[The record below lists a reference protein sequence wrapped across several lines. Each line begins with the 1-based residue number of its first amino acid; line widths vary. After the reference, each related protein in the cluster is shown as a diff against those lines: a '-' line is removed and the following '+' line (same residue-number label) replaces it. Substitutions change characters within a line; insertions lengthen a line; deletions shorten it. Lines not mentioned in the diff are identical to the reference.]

1 MLSIFNNV
9 TALDAQRSLGISQRN
24 LSKNMGHLSSGLRI
38 NDASDDAA
46 GLAISE
52 QMRCDIRSWGQAE
65 RKANDGVSMMQ
76 VANGAMNQ
84 QVAVLIR
91 MKELATEAANGTLGT
106 TQLADVNAEFQQ
118 LLQETDRIANSTMFN
133 GQTL

>member
-9 TALDAQRSLGISQRN
+9 TAMGAQASLGMNSRALSQ
-24 LSKNMGHLSSGLRI
+24 NMAHLSSGLRI

-52 QMRCDIRSWGQAE
+52 QMGSDIRSYAQAA
-65 RKANDGVSMMQ
+65 RNANDGVSMMQ
-76 VANGAMNQ
+76 VASGAMNQ
-84 QVAVLIR
+84 QVNLLTR

-106 TQLADVNAEFQQ
+106 TQNADVQTEFDALAD
-118 LLQETDRIANSTMFN
+118 
-133 GQTL
+133 